1 MVRLWNGLPGE
12 EMESLSLEVFKKC
25 VDVALMDMVSEC
37 GGDGLVIGLD
47 NLSDLSNL
55 KDSMILW
62 EGSHCVCFQQTIGS
76 RQRWVRMFGEMKVG
90 LKKNG
95 HGEENLR

>member
-25 VDVALMDMVSEC
+25 VDVALMDMVSGC

-55 KDSMILW
+55 KDSMIL
-62 EGSHCVCFQQTIGS
+62 
-76 RQRWVRMFGEMKVG
+76 
-90 LKKNG
+90 
-95 HGEENLR
+95 